1 MAMMI
6 VKRHQIDHNDGKQKL
21 RRTKINKI
29 CRLNNAKD
37 IFVEGMNNM
46 NFTTLMINM
55 NNT

>member
-1 MAMMI
+1 MMI